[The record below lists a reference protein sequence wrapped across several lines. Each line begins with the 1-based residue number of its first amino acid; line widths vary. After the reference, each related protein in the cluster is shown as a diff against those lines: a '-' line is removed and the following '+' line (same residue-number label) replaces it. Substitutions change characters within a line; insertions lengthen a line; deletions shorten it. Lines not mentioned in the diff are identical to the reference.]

1 MSLGIQSQALKKAV
15 EVTTPG
21 TLLELLGD
29 DAASVTDLTISG
41 KINSTDLNAFMK
53 TPLIEV
59 IDMLNAEIVGSDGV
73 ATNTIPSYSMS
84 YTSTLKKFVL
94 PRALPLSATTASTS
108 VKSSKKWWL
117 TKVC

>member
-73 ATNTIPSYSMS
+73 ATNTIQATQCRTP
-84 YTSTLKKFVL
+84 
-94 PRALPLSATTASTS
+94 AL
-108 VKSSKKWWL
+108 
-117 TKVC
+117 